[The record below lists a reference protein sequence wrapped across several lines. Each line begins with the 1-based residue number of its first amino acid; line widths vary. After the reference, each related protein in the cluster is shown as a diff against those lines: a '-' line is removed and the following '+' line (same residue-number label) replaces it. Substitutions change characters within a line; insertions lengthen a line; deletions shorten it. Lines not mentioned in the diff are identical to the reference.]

1 MHPAW
6 PTVAG
11 ALLWVLGVMSAR
23 AEAPRDLEQAC
34 TAAVELSLPDTHIIS
49 AEPIRAQSPYVV
61 PVATASTG
69 DPRAAGPL
77 LVTDAFCRVV
87 GVIDADIHFEVWL
100 PLAHWNGRFE
110 GLGVGA
116 FLGALPY
123 AQMVEA
129 LRNGYAVGGT
139 DTGHQS
145 AATDASWAMTAHALD
160 TISVENWAHRGIH
173 EMSVQAQAIVS
184 AVYGRRADHSYFVGC
199 SSGGSQALSEAQRY
213 PGDYD
218 GVLAGAPA
226 NDWTHLMAGQLWY
239 GQATR
244 LDPASDLEAPIDKLL
259 LIHRAALE
267 ACDARDGVRDGVI
280 EDPLSCRFDP
290 GALACKATER
300 ADCLTAPQLLALRR
314 IYGAAHGAD
323 GRSIFPGLAP
333 GSELGWPL
341 MSRLQVAFAQT
352 FYRVFVFQDNGWNF
366 SSLDFDHDVA
376 MADRTVGPLVN
387 SIDPDLQ
394 VFRARGSKLLQYHGW
409 SDPLISPY
417 SSIEYYESV
426 LARFGAMRRREQA
439 LRDVQG
445 FDRLFM
451 VPGMTHCRGGE
462 GTDHFDGLAALQR
475 WVERGEAP
483 DRLEAARVVDGAAI
497 RTRPLCP
504 YPRVARYRGH
514 GSTDVAANF
523 LCASPP
529 RGAARSR
536 GL

>member
-1 MHPAW
+1 MRRPVYPAW
-6 PTVAG
+6 PRVAG
-11 ALLWVLGVMSAR
+11 ALVWVLGMMPAR
-23 AEAPRDLEQAC
+23 AEVPRDLEKAC
-34 TAAVELSLPDTHIIS
+34 AAAADLALPDTRIIS
-49 AEPIRAQSPYVV
+49 AQAIHSAAAANIP
-61 PVATASTG
+61 
-69 DPRAAGPL
+69 DPRLGGL
-77 LVTDAFCRVV
+77 LPVTRAFCRVV
-87 GVIDADIHFEVWL
+87 GVIDAGIHFEVWL
-100 PLAHWNGRFE
+100 PLEHWNGRFE
-110 GLGVGA
+110 GLGLGA

-123 AQMVEA
+123 AQMLEA
-129 LRNGYAVGGT
+129 LSNDYAVGGT

-145 AATDASWAMTAHALD
+145 AATDASWAMSANKLD

-173 EMSVQAQAIVS
+173 EMSVKAQAIVA
-184 AVYGRRADHSYFVGC
+184 AVYGRRADHTYFVGC
-199 SSGGSQALSEAQRY
+199 SSGGAQALSEAQRY
-213 PGDYD
+213 PDDYD

-244 LDPASDLEAPIDKLL
+244 LDPDSDLEAPIDKLA
-259 LIHRAALE
+259 LIHRAALK

-290 GALACKATER
+290 AVLACKASER
-300 ADCLTAPQLLALRR
+300 ADCLTATQLRALRR
-314 IYGAAHGAD
+314 IYGAAHGTD

-341 MSRLQVAFAQT
+341 MSKLQVAFAQT
-352 FYRVFVFQDNGWNF
+352 FYRVFVFQDSGWNF
-366 SSLDFDHDVA
+366 SSLNFDHDVA

-387 SIDPDLQ
+387 SIDPDLRA
-394 VFRARGSKLLQYHGW
+394 FRAHGGKLLQYHGW

-417 SSIEYYESV
+417 SSIEYYERV
-426 LARFGAMRRREQA
+426 LSRFGAVRQREQA
-439 LRDVQG
+439 LLDVQG

-451 VPGMTHCRGGE
+451 VPGMTHCRGGD
-462 GTDHFDGLAALQR
+462 GTDRFDGLEALQR

-483 DRLEAARVVDGAAI
+483 DRLEAARVVDGVAM

-504 YPRVARYRGH
+504 YPRVARYLGH

-523 LCASPP
+523 QCALPARGTP
-529 RGAARSR
+529 RSH